1 MCTMR
6 TTSRIFCLPLPLL
19 LLIPSYSTS
28 AVGLEVRWPQKHDL
42 QGEPPQIESLVP
54 RTVEIQSR
62 LAEQRPCGV
71 KRMPADEG
79 EMFFLEYWLF
89 DRETR
94 GRIQASEELVRRQ
107 TERQPPRKPE
117 ELKLLANVSIPQSPQ
132 PALLLHTDQV
142 ARQQPVLGRS
152 FIPGFAW
159 LYRREFVC
167 PGGTTSCSSIGQ
179 PNSCCQNG
187 LTCNTISDTGLG
199 VVGCCA
205 AGASCTGQ
213 VASCPS
219 GYGSCSSSQGGGC
232 CIPGYEC
239 SGVGCEHLPQNF
251 TLPCR
256 C

>member
-1 MCTMR
+1 MR
-6 TTSRIFCLPLPLL
+6 TISRIFCLPLPLL

-28 AVGLEVRWPQKHDL
+28 ALGLEVEWHQKHDL
-42 QGEPPQIESLVP
+42 QGEPLEVESLG
-54 RTVEIQSR
+54 RRNVEIQSR

-71 KRMPADEG
+71 KKMPADEG

-94 GRIQASEELVRRQ
+94 GTMQTSEELLRRQ
-107 TERQPPRKPE
+107 VERQALQESGK
-117 ELKLLANVSIPQSPQ
+117 LKLSANVSIPPTPQ
-132 PALLLHTDQV
+132 PPLLLHTDQV
-142 ARQQPVLGRS
+142 QQPVLGRS

-159 LYRREFVC
+159 LYRREFIC

-187 LTCNTISDTGLG
+187 LTCNAIPDTGLG

-205 AGASCTGQ
+205 AGASCAGQ
-213 VASCPS
+213 VAGCPS
-219 GYGSCSSSQGGGC
+219 GYSSCPSSQGGGC

-239 SGVGCEHLPQNF
+239 SGVGCEYLLRDF
-251 TLPCR
+251 TLFCR